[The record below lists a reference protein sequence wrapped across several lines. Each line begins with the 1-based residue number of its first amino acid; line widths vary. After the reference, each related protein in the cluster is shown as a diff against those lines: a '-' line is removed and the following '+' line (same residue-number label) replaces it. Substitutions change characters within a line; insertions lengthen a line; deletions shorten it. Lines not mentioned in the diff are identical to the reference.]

1 MPRVLVDVTPQDAA
15 KIEQANRRG
24 EAIRIETGTPS
35 APGELR
41 WPTIEEAEA
50 MALRLEGARARWTEK
65 FVAAEELIW
74 ACCKGA
80 AATAK
85 GRESVVS
92 AYADVAARAARA
104 YGNARLEQDG
114 NWETVLADFDLLNA
128 IGATAGIRVSRAA
141 VAEASYSALLR
152 PRGRSRNPGTDNPV
166 HPEQMADLNR
176 AVEVTQATRV
186 GNLPLYRVRIVV
198 HDKPSVVLVNA
209 SRMVE
214 LGTALRRGNN
224 ADRAVEIWLK
234 AVIKAA
240 YVRTPNPS
248 SSTGGR
254 HNLGTA
260 LSTETTHHNGLV
272 QTAYAYDR
280 ATIVESYPAQ
290 GGPVQVD
297 EYF

>member
-1 MPRVLVDVTPQDAA
+1 MPRVLVDVTQQDAE

-24 EAIRIETGTPS
+24 EAIRIETGEPP

-41 WPTIEEAEA
+41 WPTIAEAEA
-50 MALRLEGARARWTEK
+50 MVLRLEAARARWTDK

-92 AYADVAARAARA
+92 AYADIASRAARA
-104 YGNARLEQDG
+104 YGNTRLEQDG
-114 NWETVLADFDLLNA
+114 NWETVLGDFDLLNA

-141 VAEASYSALLR
+141 VAEASYSALLQ
-152 PRGRSRNPGTDNPV
+152 PRGRSRNPGTDDPV
-166 HPEQMADLNR
+166 HPEHVADLNR
-176 AVEVTQATRV
+176 AVDATQATRV

-198 HDKPSVVLVNA
+198 HDRPSAVLVNA

-214 LGTALRRGNN
+214 LGTAIRRGND
-224 ADRAVEIWLK
+224 ADRAIEVWLT
-234 AVIKAA
+234 AVTKSAR
-240 YVRTPNPS
+240 VRTSNPS
-248 SSTGGR
+248 SPTGGR

-260 LSTETTHHNGLV
+260 LSTVTTRHNGLV

-280 ATIVESYPAQ
+280 ATVVESYPAQ